1 MSGAPLVSCIM
12 PTRDRRDFVPRAIA
26 WFRRQDHPLK
36 ELVIV
41 DDGDD
46 AVADL
51 VPTDGRIRYIRLD
64 RRATVG
70 RKRNLACEA
79 AEGEIVMHC
88 DDDDWYA
95 ADRISR
101 QLAVL
106 EESGADV
113 CGADTI
119 RFYDIVAA
127 RAWLYT
133 YPADQPRWVAG
144 ATLAYRRSFW
154 NEHRFDDI
162 DVGEDA
168 YFVWR
173 AGPGRVAVVPDAS
186 FFLGTIHPANVS
198 PKQTHGAYWQPCPL
212 ELVERQLGADLDVF
226 ARARVPRAP
235 GATPARALAPASRT
249 LRNVH
254 ACLVHERPDC
264 VLDLVRN
271 LRHCDPASE
280 ILLYDGSP
288 GGRLLEDA
296 APLARL
302 GAVIHPAPRPMR
314 WGYLHEFAFDAM
326 RFALGELGA
335 DMLTIVDSDQLAVR
349 PGYAAYAGAFLAGR
363 PRVGLLGTSA
373 EIQPPSTQIGPA
385 IQAWRE
391 IERWRPFLRKF
402 PGGEQQ
408 FVRWTFWPSTVF
420 GADAMRDLV
429 ALRDRNRDLHDLLDG
444 SAMWAVEEVLFPT
457 LVALLGHEVEC
468 NPCSPQLVR
477 FRIPCTGAELGEAFE
492 AESIY
497 WIHPVTREYDD
508 ATRALVRRRLDG
520 YSGAPPPAAEPAP
533 GSFNGSRARAEPRA
547 GILRALP
554 ILARMREVEGWLAD
568 DEADAL
574 IGLTAAAVGARP
586 AARIVEVGSYQGR
599 GTVVLAS
606 TAQAL
611 DASARVYAID
621 PHDGRLGALNQG
633 LISVA
638 PSADA
643 LARTIARYGLERT
656 VVPIRAA
663 TAELHWNE
671 PVDLLVIDG
680 LHDYGS
686 VARDFAAFAPLLQPG
701 ARVAF
706 HDYAPYF
713 HGVRAFV
720 DGLVSQRAYR
730 LLDIVGTLAVVEKV
744 AGEGV

>member
-12 PTRDRRDFVPRAIA
+12 PTRDRRGFVPRAIA
-26 WFRRQDHPLK
+26 WFRRQDHPHK
-36 ELVIV
+36 ELVVI

-46 AVADL
+46 PVADL
-51 VPTDGRIRYIRLD
+51 IPTDGRIRYIRLD

-79 AEGEIVMHC
+79 AAGDILMHC

-95 ADRISR
+95 ANRISR

-119 RFYDIVAA
+119 RFYDVVAE

-133 YPADQPRWVAG
+133 YPAGQPRWVAG

-173 AGPGRVAVVPDAS
+173 ADPRRVAVVDDAS

-198 PKQTHGAYWQPCPL
+198 PKQTQGPYWEPCPM
-212 ELVERQLGADLDVF
+212 ELVERQLGPDLGTF
-226 ARARVPRAP
+226 AQAPAARARV
-235 GATPARALAPASRT
+235 ATLAPPVRA

-271 LRHCDPASE
+271 LRHCDPDSE

-288 GGRLLEDA
+288 GGGLLWDT
-296 APLARL
+296 APLTRL

-314 WGYLHEFAFDAM
+314 WGYLHGFAFDAM
-326 RFALGELGA
+326 RFALDELGA
-335 DMLTIVDSDQLAVR
+335 DMMTVVDSDQLAVR
-349 PGYAAYAGAFLAGR
+349 PGYTAYAGAFLAAR

-373 EIQPPSTQIGPA
+373 EVQPRTTQIGPA
-385 IQAWRE
+385 IQAWYE
-391 IERWRPFLRKF
+391 VERWRPLLRTF
-402 PGGEQQ
+402 PGGEEQ

-429 ALRDRNRDLHDLLDG
+429 ALHDRNGDLRSLLAG
-444 SAMWAVEEVLFPT
+444 SSMWAVEEVLFPT
-457 LVALLGHEVEC
+457 LVALLGHEVER

-477 FRIPCTGAELGEAFE
+477 YRIPCTGAELQHAFE
-492 AESIY
+492 SESIY
-497 WIHPVTREYDD
+497 WIHPVAREYDD
-508 ATRALVRRRLDG
+508 ATRALVRTRLDE
-520 YSGAPPPAAEPAP
+520 YSEAPSAAAQAHADEPHVTTNGRPARSAPA
-533 GSFNGSRARAEPRA
+533 GL
-547 GILRALP
+547 LRTLP
-554 ILARMREVEGWLAD
+554 ILTRMREVEGWLSD

-574 IGLTAAAVGARP
+574 VALTAGAVSANA
-586 AARIVEVGSYQGR
+586 AARIVEVGSYHGR

-606 TAQAL
+606 AARAL
-611 DASARVYAID
+611 DPSARVYAID
-621 PHDGRLGALNQG
+621 PHDGRLGALHDG
-633 LISVA
+633 LIAVP
-638 PSADA
+638 PSAGA
-643 LARTIARYGLERT
+643 LARTVARFGLDAT
-656 VVPIRAA
+656 VVQIRSTAA
-663 TAELHWNE
+663 ALHWDQ

-680 LHDYGS
+680 LHDYDS
-686 VARDFAAFAPLLQPG
+686 VASDFARFAPHVRPG

-713 HGVRAFV
+713 PDVRAFV
-720 DGLVSQRAYR
+720 EGLVSNRTYR
-730 LLDIVGTLAVVEKV
+730 LIEIVGTLAVVEKRI
-744 AGEGV
+744 GEDA